1 MEFGCTKTEL
11 VNFRIKL
18 DIIDAR
24 SELNRLMC
32 SRDITEDVLLVTVII
47 IIIIVIEKTFFII
60 L

>member
-1 MEFGCTKTEL
+1 MEFGCTKTKL
-11 VNFRIKL
+11 VNFGIKL
-18 DIIDAR
+18 DIIVAR

-32 SRDITEDVLLVTVII
+32 SRDITEDVLLVTVIL